1 MCGKEGG
8 DEPSVD
14 EDNKEN
20 AEETAEREKFTAE
33 HTAELA
39 RLADIQTRKLKCPLK
54 AEVVKQG
61 LDDPGNEE
69 DRRAALTKNQ
79 KELHKKR
86 MAEHMA
92 AVNKRVVAEK
102 KAEAAAKEE
111 AEKEDGE

>member
-1 MCGKEGG
+1 MVAGTVVQCGMGAMCGKEGG

-39 RLADIQTRKLKCPLK
+39 RLADI
-54 AEVVKQG
+54 KQKKK
-61 LDDPGNEE
+61 P
-69 DRRAALTKNQ
+69 ALIKNQ